1 MYRSNLR
8 EKSEG
13 AKGKKFR
20 KDFGD
25 IMTKRCYNCKYRQ
38 KEVQPKRRLVCNLHD
53 KEIDKFDICD
63 DHEDRYPDVKKEL
76 R

>member
-1 MYRSNLR
+1 
-8 EKSEG
+8 
-13 AKGKKFR
+13 
-20 KDFGD
+20 
-25 IMTKRCYNCKYRQ
+25 MTKRCYNCKYRQ

-63 DHEDRYPDVKKEL
+63 DHEDRYPDKKKEL